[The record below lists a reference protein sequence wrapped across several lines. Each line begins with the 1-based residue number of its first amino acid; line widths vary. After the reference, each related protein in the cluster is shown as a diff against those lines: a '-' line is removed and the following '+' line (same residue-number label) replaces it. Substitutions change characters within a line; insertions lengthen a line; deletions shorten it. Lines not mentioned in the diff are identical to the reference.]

1 MVWCINLSLF
11 LCRLLPTSILTLLRV
26 SCEMFILFWIG
37 RTVAYRGKRSS
48 TLTFLCV
55 VITEQTARLLAGLYS
70 LALFLSFFSLSLYF
84 YRLFFVEEKYL
95 HFSVAF
101 PLVCSLVF
109 LFVKSIK
116 AFWVLHSTCD
126 FQQLE
131 GVFQVQYKLS
141 CIHSIVGIVSITLEN
156 NFNSSFSFR
165 AHIKKEI
172 TMSGKIAGNID
183 TQTERSTDCSQKKLL
198 TL

>member
-1 MVWCINLSLF
+1 MVAVMNIWFERIILSLF
-11 LCRLLPTSILTLLRV
+11 LCRLLPTSVLTLLRV

-37 RTVAYRGKRSS
+37 RTVAYRGKHSS

-70 LALFLSFFSLSLYF
+70 LALFLSFFSLSL
-84 YRLFFVEEKYL
+84 LFLQAIFVWEKYL

-116 AFWVLHSTCD
+116 GFLGSSLHLWFSAAQRSVPGSIQVKLYSHHSWRCVNYFGKLFQLVL
-126 FQQLE
+126 
-131 GVFQVQYKLS
+131 
-141 CIHSIVGIVSITLEN
+141 
-156 NFNSSFSFR
+156 
-165 AHIKKEI
+165 
-172 TMSGKIAGNID
+172 
-183 TQTERSTDCSQKKLL
+183 LL
-198 TL
+198 